1 MGGSGKMPT
10 RARTQDKGGGVSR
23 FRLAL
28 LIILAFVVL
37 IGVFLAF
44 SRELTGQD
52 YLKDF
57 VLEELEE
64 SLGRKIDV
72 RRVRF
77 VLFPSIRAELIDITI
92 HDPQSDQVVLT
103 AKRVDL
109 VLRLLPLL
117 KKQIVGKRLL
127 VEEPML
133 TLRRNEGGRWNI
145 FEGANGQADTDRGTM
160 DMMARTFRVKEA
172 KIANGTITVIDA
184 TRSDGIRSV
193 KLEHVEFGLLIR
205 PERGHGELHASIT
218 HQGAQ
223 GASAVSLDGVIK
235 PAEPPVSLTGEE
247 MGDRVSGYQF
257 EGHIDAA
264 DLRIREAAD
273 FLAPRPVSE
282 QLQGALNLKST
293 IRMMPGVA
301 GYDMVLSDMTA
312 GLGDLT
318 LTGHANLAGLL
329 TPQPTFSITF
339 SSAPVA
345 VRKLLSTIPQ
355 DWIIPQLLA
364 LLADHQIDGKVQ
376 VIHATLTGSA
386 TTGSQVS
393 TTGEFRVRDGQ
404 GVIGRDG
411 TAVTDLAAVVMVETG
426 RVRIAKVT
434 GMYGAMHLTD
444 GKAEVSF
451 LEAGPWLEL
460 EVTGDMAAAPLVEFL
475 TRTVKTEPVSQ
486 LIAGIRDPEGTAQT
500 TLRLVGPLDHADKIT
515 FAGGEII
522 ARQVSLNHAA
532 LPERL
537 TGLQGRFVL
546 AGGSTQFE
554 QVIGHV
560 GGTAVQVQGMIT
572 GGTPS
577 LFQDFLI
584 RTRGDASQLVRLFG
598 SLAIKSGTFA
608 GTLSSIVIL
617 SGSTT
622 KPQIRGSLVFDE
634 AKVVLGSLEKPIGAH
649 ATVEF
654 DGILPPRSGVALERV
669 ELVLPRIH
677 IPAKG
682 TMRLGDR
689 FMINMAVAMRSL
701 SVSSFPE
708 WVSKAGLE
716 AGNLDVSLDI
726 KGKGTDWKAWRVTG
740 WMGLTNGLMVVNG
753 IDGHLQDLYA
763 RVRFA
768 RNEIDLKRLSFK
780 LQGSDLTVEAMVRN
794 WLVKPTITGK
804 IESNQL
810 DLSLVIPK
818 GGRSPIREFLEA
830 LAATSQVTM
839 SAAVVRGHYRHMK
852 FGAMSARM
860 NIQDG
865 VLDIDRLSGESIHG
879 HVAGRLAVHLP
890 PKAPADID
898 LSFRATGVEFDD
910 LLRLTNTQVHG
921 VSGEARLSGVLRG
934 HGRNP
939 HGIYPSLNG
948 KVEVLLENG
957 RILKSNERAIWK
969 IISLLNVPAVLQGKV
984 DLEKEGLPYNRITAT
999 VAIQNGMFQTENL
1012 IIDSPILRITAAG
1025 NYDLPTDQLDLAV
1038 AVSPFGSYSQF
1049 LKTIPLFGRM
1059 IAGERK
1065 GLATAMFTA
1074 KGAIDDPEVTYL
1086 PVKSFASGLSG
1097 LAQLAVD
1104 VLTNTLTL
1112 PIDLVAPDEET
1123 GMKPRDISPSPAPA
1137 FP

>member
-1 MGGSGKMPT
+1 M
-10 RARTQDKGGGVSR
+10 
-23 FRLAL
+23 LAL
-28 LIILAFVVL
+28 VILA
-37 IGVFLAF
+37 GTFLAF

-57 VLEELEE
+57 VLEQLEE

-77 VLFPSIRAELIDITI
+77 ILFPSIRTELIDITI
-92 HDPQSDQVVLT
+92 HDPRSEQVVLT

-127 VEEPML
+127 IEEPML

-145 FEGANGQADTDRGTM
+145 FEEANSQADTDQETM

-184 TRSDGIRSV
+184 MRPDGIRSV

-223 GASAVSLDGVIK
+223 GVSAVSLDGVIK
-235 PAEPPVSLTGEE
+235 PAEAPVSLTGEE
-247 MGDRVSGYQF
+247 TGTTASGYQF
-257 EGHIDAA
+257 DGHIDAA
-264 DLRIREAAD
+264 DLRIHDAAD
-273 FLAPRPVSE
+273 FLGPRPVSE
-282 QLQGALNLKST
+282 QLQGTVNLRST
-293 IRMMPGVA
+293 IRVMPGIA

-312 GLGDLT
+312 GLSDIT

-329 TPQPTFSITF
+329 TPQPTFSVTF
-339 SSAPVA
+339 SSTPV
-345 VRKLLSTIPQ
+345 VIHTLLNTIPPE
-355 DWIIPQLLA
+355 WILPRLPTLLV
-364 LLADHQIDGKVQ
+364 DHQIDGKVQ
-376 VIHATLTGSA
+376 AIHATLTGSA
-386 TTGSQVS
+386 TTGAHIS
-393 TTGEFRVRDGQ
+393 TTGEFHIREGQ
-404 GVIGRDG
+404 GIIGRDR
-411 TAVTDLAAVVMVETG
+411 TIVKDLAAVVMVETG
-426 RVRIAKVT
+426 RVRITKVT

-444 GKAEVSF
+444 GKADVSF
-451 LEAGPWLEL
+451 LEEGPWLEL
-460 EVTGDMAAAPLVEFL
+460 EVTGEMAAAPLVEFL
-475 TRTVKTEPVSQ
+475 AKTVKAESVTK
-486 LIAGIRDPEGTAQT
+486 LLAGIRDPEGTALT
-500 TLRLVGPLDHADKIT
+500 TFRLVGPLDRGDGVT
-515 FAGGEII
+515 FAGGEIT
-522 ARQVSLNHAA
+522 ARQVSLSHVA

-537 TGLQGRFVL
+537 TGMQGRFVL
-546 AGGSTQFE
+546 AGGSTQIE

-560 GGTAVQVQGMIT
+560 GGTAVQVQGTIT
-572 GGTPS
+572 GGTTS

-584 RTRGDASQLVRLFG
+584 RTRGEASQLAGLFG
-598 SLAIKSGTFA
+598 STAISPGSFT
-608 GTLSSIVIL
+608 GTLSSAVTL
-617 SGSTT
+617 SGATS
-622 KPQIRGSLVFDE
+622 KPQIRGSVVFDE

-654 DGILPPRSGVALERV
+654 DGILPPRNGVTLEQVALI
-669 ELVLPRIH
+669 LPKIQ

-682 TMRLGDR
+682 TMHLGDH
-689 FMINMAVAMRSL
+689 FLINMAVTTRSL
-701 SVSSFPE
+701 SMSSLPE

-716 AGNLDVSLDI
+716 AGNLDLSLDI

-740 WMGLTNGLMVVNG
+740 WMGMTNGLMVVNG
-753 IDGHLQDLYA
+753 IDGHLQDLYV
-763 RVRFA
+763 RVRFE
-768 RNEIDLKRLSFK
+768 RNEIDLKRLSFR
-780 LQGSDLTVEAMVRN
+780 LQGSDLAVEAMIRN
-794 WLVKPTITGK
+794 WSVKPTVTGK

-818 GGRSPIREFLEA
+818 GGRSPIREFLET
-830 LAATSQVTM
+830 LAATSHVTM
-839 SAAVVRGHYRHMK
+839 SAAVAKGHYRHMK
-852 FGAMSARM
+852 FTTLSARM

-865 VLDIDRLSGESIHG
+865 VLDIDRLSGESVHG
-879 HVAGRLAVHLP
+879 HVAGRLVVRLP
-890 PKAPADID
+890 PKAPADSD
-898 LSFRATGVEFDD
+898 LSFRVTGVEFDD
-910 LLRLTNTQVHG
+910 LLRLANTQVHG

-1012 IIDSPILRITAAG
+1012 IIDSPILKITAAG

-1065 GLATAMFTA
+1065 GLATAMFTV
-1074 KGAIDDPEVTYL
+1074 KGVMEDPEVTYL

-1097 LAQLAVD
+1097 LAQLAID

-1112 PIDLVAPDEET
+1112 SIDLVTPDEET
-1123 GMKPRDISPSPAPA
+1123 GVKPRDLSPSPAPA
-1137 FP
+1137 IP